1 MSTIAITLPYK
12 GKTLNKNIQSKVTPA
27 IALEWLKEG
36 NRRFLE
42 NRRME
47 RDLHVQV
54 AETAAGQYPFA
65 VILSCIDSRIPT
77 ETIFDKGIG
86 DIFNIRIAGNFVNK
100 DILGSMEFACKI
112 AGSKLVVVMGHTAC
126 GAVKGACDQA
136 ELGNL
141 TQMLGKIA
149 PAVDAVHT
157 PDGADRSS
165 QNAEFVNEVARKNV
179 ELAIGKIKAQ
189 SPLLA
194 EQHQNG
200 EIDIVGA
207 MYDVHTGEVTF
218 LDNPNQ

>member
-157 PDGADRSS
+157 PHGADRSS

>member
-100 DILGSMEFACKI
+100 DILGSMEFACKA
-112 AGSKLVVVMGHTAC
+112 AGSKLVVVLGHSAC
-126 GAVKGACDQA
+126 GAVKGACDDVK
-136 ELGNL
+136 LGNL
-141 TQMLGKIA
+141 TAMLAKIR
-149 PAVDAVHT
+149 PAVDRAKT
-157 PDGADRSS
+157 NGARNSS
-165 QNAEFVNEVARKNV
+165 NAEFVQEVADINV
-179 ELAIGKIKAQ
+179 SIAMDQIRER
-189 SPLLA
+189 SPILK
-194 EQHQNG
+194 EMEEKG
-200 EIDIVGA
+200 EIDIVGG
-207 MYDVHTGEVTF
+207 MYDVGSGEVTF
-218 LDNPNQ
+218 RD